1 MNIKQLKN
9 SATLLFGQLLI
20 KGSGFFQ
27 QLLMA
32 FYLGISADIDLLI
45 VAQIVPT
52 IIGAM
57 IAGGAGE
64 ILVTS
69 QKKGKNYDE
78 HFLALYIFTIALFT
92 AIIGL
97 AYYLSLP
104 LFNKLFSISEIQ
116 FEKFYWLSFI
126 ITLSKI
132 PSALVSTLQ
141 PLLYAKNK
149 YKYFVVTSLISEIL
163 GIIVI
168 LSLFNSI
175 GIIAF
180 AAGMLTTPIV
190 NSILFINVHRIKIAS
205 VFYKSQWINHKED
218 LIEIL
223 KKTLSLSLQTLLNY
237 LSTFWERTLSMKFL
251 KPGFL
256 SALNYSKTLTELP
269 KMALLSSILTTT
281 YIEQV
286 HQKQKS
292 ETDYEKYTKRMESF
306 LSNLA
311 ALFQFL
317 SYVFAP
323 IIIIILFKRGK
334 FDTDAVIYTMSIY
347 QVLIFG
353 FAPGLMMNFFTR
365 TMYIEGMLKELF
377 WTILIKVALEIAIMS
392 LLIKYTPLSI
402 PIAIVAGRYFIS
414 FTLFYRLY
422 HKRSSM
428 FNLKNLLMINL
439 FLLISSTILF
449 FFNLKIIPFIVT
461 QNLGTLFL
469 YYLPATIILFL
480 FGCYYAY
487 KKQLFSSLKSSI
499 RG

>member
-1 MNIKQLKN
+1 MNLKQLKN
-9 SATLLFGQLLI
+9 SVTLLSGQLLI
-20 KGSGFFQ
+20 KGSGFIQ

-32 FYLGISADIDLLI
+32 YYLGISADIDLLI

-69 QKKGKNYDE
+69 QKKGKKYDE
-78 HFLALYIFTIALFT
+78 NFLALYIFSIALIT
-92 AIIGL
+92 AIIGF
-97 AYYLSLP
+97 AYFLSLP
-104 LFNKLFSISEIQ
+104 LFSQLFSISEPK
-116 FEKFYWLSFI
+116 FSTFYWLSCI

-132 PSALVSTLQ
+132 PAALVSTLQ
-141 PLLYAKNK
+141 PLLYSKNK
-149 YKYFVVTSLISEIL
+149 YNYFVVSSLISEIT

-175 GIIAF
+175 GILAF
-180 AAGMLTTPIV
+180 AVGMLTTPIV
-190 NSILFINVHRIKIAS
+190 NSILFINVHHIKITAI
-205 VFYKSQWINHKED
+205 FYKSQWVDHTAD
-218 LIEIL
+218 LTDIL
-223 KKTLSLSLQTLLNY
+223 KKTFSLSLQTLLNY
-237 LSTFWERTLSMKFL
+237 LSTFWERTLSMKYL

-286 HQKQKS
+286 NQKHQS
-292 ETDYEKYTKRMESF
+292 ETDYERYTKRMETI

-317 SYVFAP
+317 SYVYAP
-323 IIIIILFKRGK
+323 IIIILLFKRGK

-365 TMYIEGMLKELF
+365 TMYIEGMLKQLF
-377 WTILIKVALEIAIMS
+377 WTIFIKVILEIGVMS
-392 LLIKYTPLSI
+392 SLISYTPLSI

-414 FTLFYRLY
+414 FTLFGSLYR
-422 HKRSSM
+422 KRPTM
-428 FNLKNLLMINL
+428 FNLKNLITINMI
-439 FLLISSTILF
+439 LLISSILLF
-449 FFNLKIIPFIVT
+449 YFNLIITPIIVSTGFGKII
-461 QNLGTLFL
+461 L
-469 YYLPATIILFL
+469 YYLPITFL
-480 FGCYYAY
+480 FSLMAYYFI
-487 KKQLFSSLKSSI
+487 KKKKLFESLKLKKS
-499 RG
+499 

>member
-1 MNIKQLKN
+1 MNLKQLKN
-9 SATLLFGQLLI
+9 SFTIIAGQLLI
-20 KGSGFFQ
+20 KGSGFIQ

-69 QKKGKNYDE
+69 QKKGKKYDE
-78 HFLALYIFTIALFT
+78 HFLALYIFTIAFIT
-92 AIIGL
+92 ALIGL

-132 PSALVSTLQ
+132 PAALVSTLQ
-141 PLLYAKNK
+141 PLLYAKSK
-149 YKYFVVTSLISEIL
+149 YNYFVVSSLISQVI

-168 LSLFNSI
+168 LLLFKTF

-180 AAGMLTTPIV
+180 AVGMLTTQTV
-190 NSILFINVHRIKIAS
+190 NSILFINVHRIKIAAI
-205 VFYKSQWINHKED
+205 FYKSQWIDHKTD

-269 KMALLSSILTTT
+269 KMVLLSSILTTT

-286 HQKQKS
+286 NQKHQS
-292 ETDYEKYTKRMESF
+292 ETDYERYTKRMETI

-317 SYVFAP
+317 SYVYAP
-323 IIIIILFKRGK
+323 IIIILMFKRGK

-365 TMYIEGMLKELF
+365 TMYIEGMLKNLF
-377 WTILIKVALEIAIMS
+377 WTIFVKVILEIAIMS
-392 LLIKYTPLSI
+392 ALITYTPLSI

-414 FTLFYRLY
+414 FSLFYLLY
-422 HKRSSM
+422 HNRKSM
-428 FNLKNLLMINL
+428 FNVKNLITINL
-439 FLLISSTILF
+439 LLLISS
-449 FFNLKIIPFIVT
+449 
-461 QNLGTLFL
+461 
-469 YYLPATIILFL
+469 IILFYL
-480 FGCYYAY
+480 NIVITPLIVHASIGKIILYYIPITLILSILGY
-487 KKQLFSSLKSSI
+487 YYVHKKQIFKSLKPLKK
-499 RG
+499 